1 MHQYARMLQYVNY
14 QHARILPYVN
24 LTRPHTERF
33 RACSL
38 LQFCS
43 EQPNMIEVNDTQRR
57 LIELDVEH
65 RDLDAV
71 IDMLI
76 LDGHA
81 DQLQLRRLKK
91 RKLQLKDHITLLKMQ
106 LVPDVPA

>member
-1 MHQYARMLQYVNY
+1 MSDAQ
-14 QHARILPYVN
+14 
-24 LTRPHTERF
+24 E
-33 RACSL
+33 
-38 LQFCS
+38 
-43 EQPNMIEVNDTQRR
+43 TQLR

-71 IDMLI
+71 IAQLI
-76 LDGHA
+76 QDGLH

-91 RKLQLKDHITLLKMQ
+91 RKLQLKDYITLLKMQ

>member
-1 MHQYARMLQYVNY
+1 MTDVQE
-14 QHARILPYVN
+14 I
-24 LTRPHTERF
+24 
-33 RACSL
+33 
-38 LQFCS
+38 
-43 EQPNMIEVNDTQRR
+43 QRR

-71 IDMLI
+71 IDMLVS
-76 LDGHA
+76 DGHHY
-81 DQLQLRRLKK
+81 QLQLRRLKK

>member
-1 MHQYARMLQYVNY
+1 M
-14 QHARILPYVN
+14 
-24 LTRPHTERF
+24 RPPGALF
-33 RACSL
+33 SPAL
-38 LQFCS
+38 FYFFCP
-43 EQPNMIEVNDTQRR
+43 EQPIMIEVNDIQRR

-91 RKLQLKDHITLLKMQ
+91 RKLQLKDHITLLRMQ